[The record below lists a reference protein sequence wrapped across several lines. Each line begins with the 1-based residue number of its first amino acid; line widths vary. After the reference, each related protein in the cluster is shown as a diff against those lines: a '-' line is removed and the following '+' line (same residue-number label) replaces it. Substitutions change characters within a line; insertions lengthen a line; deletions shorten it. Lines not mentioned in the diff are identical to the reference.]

1 MPSSRGSSNPG
12 VEPESLMSPALAGGF
27 FTPRKPQSGL
37 RNPLLPNRD
46 RTETERVMG
55 EGNDRGEE
63 GDGERGLDFSEPS
76 RSSSGSRMTQFCLW
90 D

>member
-37 RNPLLPNRD
+37 RNPPSQIEIEQRQQGLWGREMIEVRKEMEKGDWIFQSLLGQAQGQ
-46 RTETERVMG
+46 E
-55 EGNDRGEE
+55 
-63 GDGERGLDFSEPS
+63 
-76 RSSSGSRMTQFCLW
+76 
-90 D
+90 